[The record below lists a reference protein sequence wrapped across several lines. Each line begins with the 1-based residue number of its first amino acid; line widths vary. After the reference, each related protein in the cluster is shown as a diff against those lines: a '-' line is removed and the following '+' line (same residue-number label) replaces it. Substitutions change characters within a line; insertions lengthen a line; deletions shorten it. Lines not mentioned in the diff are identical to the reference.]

1 MNAQKFKKIMAE
13 VRDEMNK
20 ISEIQE
26 ELFMNT
32 MKAALI
38 PQNSDSYDL
47 AWDYIYNSKDD
58 NEFAKNTMER
68 LLQSLNEEGHKLS
81 RYTSTD

>member
-1 MNAQKFKKIMAE
+1 MNAQKFKDIMAE

-20 ISEIQE
+20 ISDIQE

-38 PQNSDSYDL
+38 PEKSDSYDI

-58 NEFAKNTMER
+58 KEYAENCMER
-68 LLQSLNEEGHKLS
+68 LLKSLDEEGHKLS

>member
-1 MNAQKFKKIMAE
+1 MNAQKFKDIMAE

-20 ISEIQE
+20 ISDIQE

-38 PQNSDSYDL
+38 SENSDSYDL

-68 LLQSLNEEGHKLS
+68 LLKSLDEEGHKLS

>member
-13 VRDEMNK
+13 VRSEMNK
-20 ISEIQE
+20 ISDIQE

-38 PQNSDSYDL
+38 KEESDAYFH
-47 AWDYIYNSKDD
+47 AWTICIIVKMMNILQ
-58 NEFAKNTMER
+58 R
-68 LLQSLNEEGHKLS
+68 LLWII
-81 RYTSTD
+81 Y

>member
-1 MNAQKFKKIMAE
+1 MNAQKFKKIMAD

-20 ISEIQE
+20 ISDIQE

-38 PQNSDSYDL
+38 PENSDSYDL

-81 RYTSTD
+81 RYTSTN

>member
-1 MNAQKFKKIMAE
+1 MNAQKFKDIMSE

-68 LLQSLNEEGHKLS
+68 LLQS
-81 RYTSTD
+81 

>member
-13 VRDEMNK
+13 VRSEMNK
-20 ISEIQE
+20 ISDIQE

-38 PQNSDSYDL
+38 KEESDAYFH
-47 AWDYIYNSKDD
+47 AWDYLYNSKDD
-58 NEFAKNTMER
+58 EHFAKTSMDN
-68 LLQSLNEEGHKLS
+68 LLKSLHEEGHKLS
-81 RYTSTD
+81 RYTSTN

>member
-1 MNAQKFKKIMAE
+1 MNAQKFKKIMAD

-20 ISEIQE
+20 ISDIQE

-38 PQNSDSYDL
+38 NEQSDAYDL
-47 AWDYIYNSKDD
+47 SWDYIYNSKDD
-58 NEFAKNTMER
+58 DIFAEDTLKR
-68 LLQSLNEEGHKLS
+68 LIQTLKEEGYHLNE
-81 RYTSTD
+81 Y

>member
-1 MNAQKFKKIMAE
+1 MNAQKFKDIMAE

-20 ISEIQE
+20 ISDIQE

-38 PQNSDSYDL
+38 PENSDSYDI
-47 AWDYIYNSKDD
+47 AWDYVYNSKDD
-58 NEFAKNTMER
+58 DKFAKNCMER

>member
-1 MNAQKFKKIMAE
+1 MNAQKFKDIMAE

-20 ISEIQE
+20 ISDIQE

-38 PQNSDSYDL
+38 PENSDSYDL

>member
-1 MNAQKFKKIMAE
+1 MAE

>member
-20 ISEIQE
+20 ISDIQE

-38 PQNSDSYDL
+38 KEQSDAYDL

-58 NEFAKNTMER
+58 NEFADNTLNKLIQTLKEEGYH
-68 LLQSLNEEGHKLS
+68 LNE
-81 RYTSTD
+81 Y

>member
-1 MNAQKFKKIMAE
+1 MNAQKFKDIMAE

>member
-1 MNAQKFKKIMAE
+1 MAE

-20 ISEIQE
+20 ISDIQE

-38 PQNSDSYDL
+38 PENSDSYDL

>member
-1 MNAQKFKKIMAE
+1 MNVQKFKDIMAE

-20 ISEIQE
+20 ISDIQE
-26 ELFMNT
+26 ELFMKT

-68 LLQSLNEEGHKLS
+68 LLKSLDEEGHKLS

>member
-20 ISEIQE
+20 ISDIQE

-38 PQNSDSYDL
+38 PENSDSYDI
-47 AWDYIYNSKDD
+47 AWDYIYNSKGDKTY
-58 NEFAKNTMER
+58 AKNCMER
-68 LLQSLNEEGHKLS
+68 LLKSLDEEGHKLS